1 MSMPRGA
8 YPGAARWRT
17 TPPVVFWNL
26 STPQPAS
33 INTSLLPVLTR
44 TLLICSPTGR
54 GVWNVDVSRSLA
66 SSARSPQRFSRERER
81 AVADDGDLYGAE
93 LEAVEARL
101 RLIAHLG
108 RTGEGGGGERGG
120 CNRRRPST
128 QERPAIHEHVCSPS
142 FDPHWIFHI
151 SKLPAQLRMVKL
163 LVLCSVIRNSNRIS

>member
-1 MSMPRGA
+1 MSRAGGGWRGA
-8 YPGAARWRT
+8 DGWPGS
-17 TPPVVFWNL
+17 PPVVFWNL

-33 INTSLLPVLTR
+33 INAGLLPVLTR
-44 TLLICSPTGR
+44 TVLICSPTGR

-142 FDPHWIFHI
+142 LDPHWIFHI
-151 SKLPAQLRMVKL
+151 SKLPAQLRMVKF
-163 LVLCSVIRNSNRIS
+163 LVFSSVIRNSNRIS